1 MTMTHFSGKGEIK
14 ASRVGSENKR
24 TRNRFHS
31 VHLCMYTFVGLGK
44 GREFRFGHG
53 NQTEKRR
60 RGCRKK
66 KRGEGGG
73 DRVSDGRADP
83 D

>member
-24 TRNRFHS
+24 ARNRFHS
-31 VHLCMYTFVGLGK
+31 EHCMHSSAWGK
-44 GREFRFGHG
+44 GESFGLVMG
-53 NQTEKRR
+53 IRRKSGGVGAEKRR
-60 RGCRKK
+60 
-66 KRGEGGG
+66 GEKGGG
-73 DRVSDGRADP
+73 RDRVSDGRADP